1 MESKSAKK
9 SKRAF
14 SLLEV
19 VITVAILSTAI
30 VFVFRGF
37 ATVLVTVRLSQN
49 MTLACF
55 LAEDRLWELE
65 VRQAGSLDQLGN
77 DRGELKMQGRD
88 FNWSYQTTRLENS
101 RLIKLELGVSW
112 KENNRE
118 KEYQMDFLT
127 YLLPRK

>member
-1 MESKSAKK
+1 MELRSAKK

-30 VFVFRGF
+30 VFVFRSF
-37 ATVLVTVRLSQN
+37 ATVLATAKLSQN

-55 LAEDRLWELE
+55 LAEDKLWEAE
-65 VRQAGSLDQLGN
+65 VRQRSISDLLGF
-77 DRGELKMQGRD
+77 DRGTLKMQGRD
-88 FNWSYQTTRLENS
+88 FNWSYQTTRVENS

-127 YLLPRK
+127 YLLPRR